1 MTDGSAKR
9 LQDGGLNAV
18 DQAIV
23 NRFSARYFLDE
34 QISRKN
40 IAEILEIASHAP
52 SGANIQPWR
61 VYVVGGEAKESL
73 CAAISGEYTANAD
86 GHASEYR
93 YYTEPLHEPFASR
106 RKRFGEIFYGALDID
121 YSDMEARQRQTAR
134 NFQFFDAPVGLIFTI
149 SRRLEVGS
157 WLDLGMFIQS
167 FMVSAK
173 GRGFDTCAQETWS
186 KFHAGIRR
194 HLPLSEDELVVCAVS
209 LGFSDPAKN
218 KTRGVQTRLEIEEFS
233 QFFGF

>member
-9 LQDGGLNAV
+9 HRDRRLNAV

-23 NRFSARYFLDE
+23 DRYSARYFLDK
-34 QISRKN
+34 QVSRN
-40 IAEILEIASHAP
+40 EIAEILEIAGHAP

-61 VYVVGGEAKESL
+61 VYVVGGEVKESL
-73 CAAISGEYTANAD
+73 CTAISREYAANAA
-86 GHASEYR
+86 GHVSEYK
-93 YYTEPLHEPFASR
+93 YYTEPLHEPFLSR
-106 RKRFGEIFYGALDID
+106 RKKFGEIFYGALDIE
-121 YSDMEARQRQTAR
+121 YSDLEARQRQTAR
-134 NFQFFDAPVGLIFTI
+134 NFQFFEAPVGLIFTI
-149 SRRLEVGS
+149 NRRLEVGS

-186 KFHAGIRR
+186 KFHTEIRH
-194 HLPLSEDELVVCAVS
+194 HLPLSEEELVVCAVS
-209 LGFSDPAKN
+209 LGFSDPGKS
-218 KTRGVQTRLEIEEFS
+218 KTRGVQTRLRIDEFS